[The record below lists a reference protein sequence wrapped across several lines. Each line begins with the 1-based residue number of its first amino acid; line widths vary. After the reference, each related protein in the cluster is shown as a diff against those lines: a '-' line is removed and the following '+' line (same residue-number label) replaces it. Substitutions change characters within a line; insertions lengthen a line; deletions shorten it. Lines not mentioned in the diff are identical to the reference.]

1 MRKHEN
7 SKQNSTLTDNPA
19 KQTVLCVAGCTVELN
34 ALETASLLN
43 PLHPGFRLSCVL
55 VGVDVGPDTTLFN
68 YGDRFFHNIVQI
80 AGLNQA
86 YEVELSRV
94 VLNEDVNGVDE
105 IAAEFTLSDRS
116 NGQRVVRR
124 SNVVQRNF
132 G

>member
-1 MRKHEN
+1 MRILN
-7 SKQNSTLTDNPA
+7 RTLTLTDNPA

>member
-1 MRKHEN
+1 
-7 SKQNSTLTDNPA
+7 
-19 KQTVLCVAGCTVELN
+19 
-34 ALETASLLN
+34 
-43 PLHPGFRLSCVL
+43 
-55 VGVDVGPDTTLFN
+55 
-68 YGDRFFHNIVQI
+68 VQI

-94 VLNEDVNGVDE
+94 VLNEDVTGLDE

-116 NGQRVVRR
+116 NNHRVIRR

>member
-1 MRKHEN
+1 MRILN
-7 SKQNSTLTDNPA
+7 RTLTLTDNPA
-19 KQTVLCVAGCTVELN
+19 KQTVLCAAGCTVELN

-55 VGVDVGPDTTLFN
+55 VGVDVGPDTSLFN

-94 VLNEDVNGVDE
+94 VLNEDVTGLDE

-116 NGQRVVRR
+116 NNHRVIRR

>member
-1 MRKHEN
+1 
-7 SKQNSTLTDNPA
+7 
-19 KQTVLCVAGCTVELN
+19 VELN

-94 VLNEDVNGVDE
+94 VLNEDVSGLDE

-116 NGQRVVRR
+116 NNQRVIRR